1 MAKTWKG
8 ERGDGCVPSPFRRM
22 VALKIRRVSDCLTS
36 VRPSRGV
43 CGPQSDVSILA
54 RWGNGREQIK
64 SNIRVDTAAANPR
77 SHKIKLSTSEQGKNG
92 ATLAAPSPIST
103 GESTLPLLTRCKCR
117 VLPFWPSTSTRSHL
131 IKLDG
136 INANILTHDSLY
148 SMAAQ
153 KANSNPA
160 VNSTATDTTPLCGQS
175 NCQILFL
182 SHKSQST
189 IG

>member
-1 MAKTWKG
+1 MCPLSFSA
-8 ERGDGCVPSPFRRM
+8 DGSIEV
-22 VALKIRRVSDCLTS
+22 RRVSDCLTS

-43 CGPQSDVSILA
+43 CGPQSDV
-54 RWGNGREQIK
+54 
-64 SNIRVDTAAANPR
+64 
-77 SHKIKLSTSEQGKNG
+77 STSEQGKNG

-131 IKLDG
+131 IKLNG
-136 INANILTHDSLY
+136 IDANILTHNSLY

-153 KANSNPA
+153 QSNGNPA
-160 VNSTATDTTPLCGQS
+160 VNSPATDTTPISGRS

-182 SHKSQST
+182 SHASKST